1 MAARWHLT
9 AGIWALLLALIL
21 GAPLITVQVAV
32 ADDRQIVRNAGSAY
46 RITVVDEGDRGTATK
61 SGAKAN
67 PASTKTQRRCWH
79 APVRDLDSIEY
90 RLGEV
95 PKSRTGYYTAEVCS
109 DGTSRLVYMPRGGY
123 AMPVAADPPASG
135 GAPVVTPEVL
145 AQQAFANLDVPEPQV
160 RTAPRRGTPTLVGL
174 RTWFWLDNA
183 QRAERSARA
192 QAGGVWAEA
201 TAKAQRLEIQL
212 GDGADPVVCEDL
224 GRPYDSGRPANE
236 QSTDCAVIFKNPG
249 TRRVTVTVEWGGTW
263 QGSGGAGGSLPTIS
277 RTTTF
282 DVIVREARS
291 ELVAG

>member
-1 MAARWHLT
+1 MGWGARASITSGL
-9 AGIWALLLALIL
+9 L
-21 GAPLITVQVAV
+21 GAVLAV
-32 ADDRQIVRNAGSAY
+32 CASPVEAQDGQAVRNLDDGY
-46 RITVVDEGDRGTATK
+46 TVEARDEGEPARTK
-61 SGAKAN
+61 KGSRTERA
-67 PASTKTQRRCWH
+67 ASSSVKRCWH
-79 APVRDLDSIEY
+79 APVKDLNSIHHRFGTEPS
-90 RLGEV
+90 E
-95 PKSRTGYYTAEVCS
+95 SGYYWAEVCS
-109 DGTSRLVYMPRGGY
+109 DGSSELLVLPRGGIP
-123 AMPVAADPPASG
+123 MPVPADTPE
-135 GAPVVTPEVL
+135 GAEPIVTPEVL
-145 AQQAFANLDVPEPQV
+145 AQEAFANLAIPEPQIK
-160 RTAPRRGTPTLVGL
+160 TAPARGKPTLVGL